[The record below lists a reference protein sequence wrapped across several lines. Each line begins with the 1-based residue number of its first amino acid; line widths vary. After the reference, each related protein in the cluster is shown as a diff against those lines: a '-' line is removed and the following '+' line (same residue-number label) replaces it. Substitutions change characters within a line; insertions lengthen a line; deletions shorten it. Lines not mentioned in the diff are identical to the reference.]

1 MAYSL
6 DLRQRVMARLK
17 EGHSVE
23 DTAILFQVSPATI
36 YRWRN
41 RPSLARTVVTQRR
54 RKLDAEALR
63 QHVRDYPEAR
73 LKDRAKAFGV
83 HPSALGFALKRHR
96 ITVKKNSSATV
107 SATIGNDKSS

>member
-6 DLRQRVMARLK
+6 DLRQRVMSRLK

-23 DTAILFQVSPATI
+23 ETAILFQVSSATV

-41 RPSLARTVVTQRR
+41 RPSLERTVVTQRR

-73 LKDRAKAFGV
+73 
-83 HPSALGFALKRHR
+83 
-96 ITVKKNSSATV
+96 
-107 SATIGNDKSS
+107 

>member
-6 DLRQRVMARLK
+6 DLRERVMARVN

-23 DTAILFQVSPATI
+23 DTATLFQVSPATI

-41 RPSLARTVVTQRR
+41 RASLERTVVPQRR
-54 RKLDAEALR
+54 RKLAPEALR

-73 LKDRAKAFGV
+73 LKDRAKDFGV
-83 HPSALGFALKRHR
+83 HPSAIGHALKRHR
-96 ITVKKNSSATV
+96 ITVKKNSSATA
-107 SATIGNDKSS
+107 SATIGNAKFS